1 MVELDTGA
9 DGVRPAIVRIA
20 PSDIARRQ
28 IATWTGVQAD
38 AVELTRREPFEYGYR
53 APSHLLIMAER
64 AERDE
69 GETCIEG
76 LPTSTQH
83 ELSHKLSLVPAGHG
97 YCGWQK
103 PRVLNRCT
111 YFYLDP
117 RSALVD
123 PELRF
128 AEAELKPRLFFF
140 DRDLWD
146 TALKLKA
153 QVESPAPGNRL
164 YAEALGN
171 VMAHELLR
179 LENGAVA
186 PKQNVR
192 GGLAGWQRKKLAEY
206 IEEHLAEDISLPALA
221 EIADLSPFHFARA
234 FKQSFGLPPHRYL
247 VSRRIEKAKS
257 LLATPDLAV
266 TQIGLGLGFGEASS
280 FATAFRK
287 HAGLTPTEYRR
298 SL

>member
-1 MVELDTGA
+1 MVELDTGV

-28 IATWTGVQAD
+28 IATWTGIQAE

-69 GETCIEG
+69 GETRIEG
-76 LPTSTQH
+76 LPKSTQQ
-83 ELSHKLSLVPAGHG
+83 ELSHKLTLVPAGHRF
-97 YCGWQK
+97 CGWQK
-103 PRVLNRCT
+103 PRVLGRCS

-117 RSALVD
+117 RSPLLD

-128 AEAELKPRLFFF
+128 AEAELKPRMFFF

-179 LENGAVA
+179 LEHGAVA
-186 PKQNVR
+186 PKQNIR
-192 GGLAGWQRKKLAEY
+192 GGLAGWQKRKLTEY

-247 VSRRIEKAKS
+247 VSRRIEKAKN
-257 LLATPDLAV
+257 LLATPALPV
-266 TQIGLGLGFGEASS
+266 TQIGLDLGFGEASS

>member
-1 MVELDTGA
+1 MVELDTGV
-9 DGVRPAIVRIA
+9 DGVRPAIVSIA

-28 IATWTGVQAD
+28 IATWTGIQAE
-38 AVELTRREPFEYGYR
+38 AVELTRREPFEYGYQ

-69 GETCIEG
+69 GETRIEG
-76 LPTSTQH
+76 LPKSTQQ
-83 ELSHKLSLVPAGHG
+83 ELSHKLTLVPAGHRF
-97 YCGWQK
+97 CGWQK
-103 PRVLNRCT
+103 PRVLGRCN

-117 RSALVD
+117 RSPLVD

-153 QVESPAPGNRL
+153 QVESPTTGNRL

-179 LENGAVA
+179 LENGAFA
-186 PKQNVR
+186 PKQNIR
-192 GGLAGWQRKKLAEY
+192 GGLAGWQKRKLTEY

-247 VSRRIEKAKS
+247 VSRRIEKAKN
-257 LLATPDLAV
+257 LLATPALPV
-266 TQIGLGLGFGEASS
+266 TQIGLDLGFGEASS

>member
-1 MVELDTGA
+1 MVELDIGV

-28 IATWTGVQAD
+28 IATWTGIQAE

-69 GETCIEG
+69 GETRIEG
-76 LPTSTQH
+76 LPMSTQQ
-83 ELSHKLSLVPAGHG
+83 ELSHKLTLVPAGHRF
-97 YCGWQK
+97 CGWQK
-103 PRVLNRCT
+103 PRVLGRCN

-117 RSALVD
+117 RSPLVD

-153 QVESPAPGNRL
+153 QVEQPAPGNRL

-179 LENGAVA
+179 LENGAA
-186 PKQNVR
+186 PAKQNIR
-192 GGLAGWQRKKLAEY
+192 GGLAGWQKKKLAEY
-206 IEEHLAEDISLPALA
+206 IEEHLAEDVSLPALA
-221 EIADLSPFHFARA
+221 AIADLSPFHFARA

-247 VSRRIEKAKS
+247 VSRRIEKAKN
-257 LLATPDLAV
+257 LLATPALPV
-266 TQIGLGLGFGEASS
+266 TRIGLDLGFGEVSS
-280 FATAFRK
+280 FTTAFRK

>member
-1 MVELDTGA
+1 LDTGV
-9 DGVRPAIVRIA
+9 DGVRPAIVSIA

-28 IATWTGVQAD
+28 IATWTGIQAE
-38 AVELTRREPFEYGYR
+38 AVELTRREPFEYGYQ

-69 GETCIEG
+69 GETRIEG
-76 LPTSTQH
+76 LPKSTQQ
-83 ELSHKLSLVPAGHG
+83 ELSHKLTLVPAGHRF
-97 YCGWQK
+97 CGWQK
-103 PRVLNRCT
+103 PRVLGRCN

-117 RSALVD
+117 RSPLVD

-153 QVESPAPGNRL
+153 QVESPTTGNRL

-179 LENGAVA
+179 LENGAFA
-186 PKQNVR
+186 PKQNIR
-192 GGLAGWQRKKLAEY
+192 GGLAGWQKRKLTEY

-247 VSRRIEKAKS
+247 VSRRIEKAKN
-257 LLATPDLAV
+257 LLATPALPV
-266 TQIGLGLGFGEASS
+266 TQIGLDLGFGEASS

>member
-1 MVELDTGA
+1 MDGAPIDRRKAEQAAARTVKRSGIQDLSVRRGHRRSRQGDVGYPMDSATHQDKENDYVEED
-9 DGVRPAIVRIA
+9 
-20 PSDIARRQ
+20 
-28 IATWTGVQAD
+28 
-38 AVELTRREPFEYGYR
+38 
-53 APSHLLIMAER
+53 H
-64 AERDE
+64 
-69 GETCIEG
+69 
-76 LPTSTQH
+76 
-83 ELSHKLSLVPAGHG
+83 
-97 YCGWQK
+97 
-103 PRVLNRCT
+103 
-111 YFYLDP
+111 
-117 RSALVD
+117 

-153 QVESPAPGNRL
+153 QVESPTPGSRL

-186 PKQNVR
+186 PKQNIR
-192 GGLAGWQRKKLAEY
+192 GGLAGWQKRKLTEY

-247 VSRRIEKAKS
+247 VSRRIEKAKN
-257 LLATPDLAV
+257 LLATPALPV
-266 TQIGLGLGFGEASS
+266 TRIGLDLGFGEASS
-280 FATAFRK
+280 FTTAFRK

>member
-1 MVELDTGA
+1 MVELDTGV
-9 DGVRPAIVRIA
+9 DGVRPAIVSIA

-28 IATWTGVQAD
+28 IATWTGIQAE
-38 AVELTRREPFEYGYR
+38 AVELTRRVPFEYGYQ
-53 APSHLLIMAER
+53 ASSHLLIMAER

-69 GETCIEG
+69 GETRIEG
-76 LPTSTQH
+76 LLKSTQQ
-83 ELSHKLSLVPAGHG
+83 ELSHKLTLVPAGHRF
-97 YCGWQK
+97 CGWQK
-103 PRVLNRCT
+103 PRVLGRCN

-117 RSALVD
+117 RSPLVD

-153 QVESPAPGNRL
+153 QVESPSPGNRL

-186 PKQNVR
+186 PKQNIR
-192 GGLAGWQRKKLAEY
+192 GGLAGWQKRKLTEY

-247 VSRRIEKAKS
+247 VSRRIEKAKN
-257 LLATPDLAV
+257 LLATPALPV
-266 TQIGLGLGFGEASS
+266 TRIGLDLGFGEASS
-280 FATAFRK
+280 FTTAFRK

>member
-1 MVELDTGA
+1 MVELDTGV

-28 IATWTGVQAD
+28 IATWTGIQAE
-38 AVELTRREPFEYGYR
+38 AIELTRREPFEYGYR

-69 GETCIEG
+69 GETRIEG
-76 LPTSTQH
+76 LPKSTQH
-83 ELSHKLSLVPAGHG
+83 ELSHKLTLVPAGHRF
-97 YCGWQK
+97 CGWQK
-103 PRVLNRCT
+103 PRVLNRCS

-117 RSALVD
+117 RSPLVD

-140 DRDLWD
+140 DRDLWE

-153 QVESPAPGNRL
+153 QVEQPAAGNRL

-171 VMAHELLR
+171 VMAHELMR
-179 LENGAVA
+179 LDNGAVPA
-186 PKQNVR
+186 KQNVR
-192 GGLAGWQRKKLAEY
+192 GGLAGWQQKKLAEY

-221 EIADLSPFHFARA
+221 EIAGLSPFHFARA

-247 VSRRIEKAKS
+247 VSRRIEKAKN
-257 LLATPDLAV
+257 LLATPALPV
-266 TQIGLGLGFGEASS
+266 TRIGLDLGFGEASS
-280 FATAFRK
+280 FTTAFRK

>member
-1 MVELDTGA
+1 MVELDTGV
-9 DGVRPAIVRIA
+9 DGVRPAIVSIA

-28 IATWTGVQAD
+28 IATWTGIQAE
-38 AVELTRREPFEYGYR
+38 AVELTRRVPFEYGYQ

-69 GETCIEG
+69 GETRIEG
-76 LPTSTQH
+76 LPKSTQQ
-83 ELSHKLSLVPAGHG
+83 ELSHKLTLVPAGHRF
-97 YCGWQK
+97 CGWQK
-103 PRVLNRCT
+103 PRVLGRCN

-117 RSALVD
+117 RSPLVD

-153 QVESPAPGNRL
+153 QVESPSPGNRL

-186 PKQNVR
+186 PKQNIR
-192 GGLAGWQRKKLAEY
+192 GGLAGWQKRKLTEY

-221 EIADLSPFHFARA
+221 EIA
-234 FKQSFGLPPHRYL
+234 
-247 VSRRIEKAKS
+247 
-257 LLATPDLAV
+257 T
-266 TQIGLGLGFGEASS
+266 
-280 FATAFRK
+280 
-287 HAGLTPTEYRR
+287 
-298 SL
+298 

>member
-1 MVELDTGA
+1 MVELDTGV

-28 IATWTGVQAD
+28 IATWTGIQAE

-53 APSHLLIMAER
+53 APSHLLIMGER
-64 AERDE
+64 AERDD
-69 GETCIEG
+69 GETRIEG

-83 ELSHKLSLVPAGHG
+83 ELSHKLSLVPAGHRF
-97 YCGWQK
+97 CGWQK
-103 PRVLNRCT
+103 PRLLNRCS

-117 RSALVD
+117 RSPLVD

-128 AEAELKPRLFFF
+128 ADAELKPRLLFF

-153 QVESPAPGNRL
+153 QVEQPVPGNRL

-179 LENGAVA
+179 LENGAA
-186 PKQNVR
+186 PAKQNIR
-192 GGLAGWQRKKLAEY
+192 GGLAGWQKKRLAEY
-206 IEEHLAEDISLPALA
+206 IEDHLAEDMSLPALA
-221 EIADLSPFHFARA
+221 AIADLSPFHFARA

-247 VSRRIEKAKS
+247 VSRRIEKAKN
-257 LLATPDLAV
+257 LLATPALPV
-266 TQIGLGLGFGEASS
+266 TRIGLDLGFGEVSS
-280 FATAFRK
+280 FTTAFRK